1 MARPGEVM
9 KPTKKQV
16 AEGMD
21 AIVIGGCANGLIL
34 QRIRMDASWIELKRP
49 EYIKPL
55 ASAFED
61 MPEVM
66 HESDKYEVHAIQLVN
81 SNRHAAVFGLAV
93 VEGMELTEAF
103 SELCKSHVE
112 VVTQRLMHAG
122 LVDKQ

>member
-1 MARPGEVM
+1 MSRQV
-9 KPTKKQV
+9 TKNQM

-21 AIVIGGCANGLIL
+21 AIVVGGCANGLIL

-49 EYIKPL
+49 DYIKPL

-61 MPEVM
+61 MPDVM

-81 SNRHAAVFGLAV
+81 TETNAPAIFGIAV
-93 VEGMELTEAF
+93 VEGMSLTDAF

-112 VVTQRLMHAG
+112 GVTQRLMRAG
-122 LVDKQ
+122 LVEKQ